1 MGLPQLARKKAA
13 RKMLAVQAKRSARLV
28 MDKVPLS
35 QSGLARN
42 RICGDSGFA
51 SRQRCFYPTGRVRT
65 SLSNCG
71 WNPSLRGNAG
81 RHAAMIFTR
90 LFTALGSPVVSFF
103 THVGEVVLLASETF
117 TSVVAHKIRWRLFLQ
132 QIVEIGLRSQ
142 LVVVITG
149 AFTGAV
155 FAAQTFFQFNKL
167 GMGSAV
173 GAVVSVSICRELGP
187 VLTALMVTG
196 RVGASMSAEI
206 GTMKVTEQI
215 DALRALAVHPID
227 YLVVPRTLAMM
238 LSMPLLV
245 AECIGVGIVAGY
257 FVAIFL
263 LDVNGTYYVAN
274 MVRWTQMRDI
284 VMALSKAFCFAL
296 LIVFISCHKGL
307 TSREGA
313 VGVGRATTEAVVD
326 ASLAVLD
333 LQFLS
338 DHGAQHHF
346 PGWIS
351 VAVALRAIP

>member
-1 MGLPQLARKKAA
+1 MITRLFNALGGAFLAFFQYLGEVV
-13 RKMLAVQAKRSARLV
+13 MLAADTFRS
-28 MDKVPLS
+28 
-35 QSGLARN
+35 
-42 RICGDSGFA
+42 
-51 SRQRCFYPTGRVRT
+51 
-65 SLSNCG
+65 
-71 WNPSLRGNAG
+71 
-81 RHAAMIFTR
+81 IFTR
-90 LFTALGSPVVSFF
+90 RL
-103 THVGEVVLLASETF
+103 
-117 TSVVAHKIRWRLFLQ
+117 RWKLFLN
-132 QIVEIGLRSQ
+132 QIVEIGLLSQ

-149 AFTGAV
+149 GFTGAV
-155 FAAQTFFQFNKL
+155 FVAQTYFQFNKL

-263 LDVNGTYYVAN
+263 LDINGTYYVAN

-284 VMALSKAFCFAL
+284 IMALSKAFCFAL

-326 ASLAVLD
+326 ASLA
-333 LQFLS
+333 
-338 DHGAQHHF
+338 A
-346 PGWIS
+346 W
-351 VAVALRAIP
+351 